1 MPIIRSGY
9 PIVVELIDLV
19 KRYNFF
25 QITLLR
31 LLTFLPKSLTVIL
44 TVLLFWN
51 YFYFLIT
58 VFVLQWLY
66 LH

>member
-51 YFYFLIT
+51 YFYFLTT

>member
-9 PIVVELIDLV
+9 PIIVELIDLV

-51 YFYFLIT
+51 YFYFLTT